1 VNKIQEKLPQIQKK
15 MFSFELNE
23 RIEPLRFMVEL
34 MDRCTQC
41 IEEGKV
47 SVARRK

>member
-1 VNKIQEKLPQIQKK
+1 

-23 RIEPLRFMVEL
+23 RIETSRFMVAL

-41 IEEGKV
+41 IEHGKE